1 MSFSIQSIP
10 PAGDDD
16 SARVA
21 HRFAVLTE
29 ALART
34 SAHTGHDALQEL
46 ARALGETLS
55 ARRAHISRL
64 CPERPGYMKIMAL
77 WDGHTVTQDEPFSI
91 AGSASEQTLL
101 TGEQHYWEDLGDHFP
116 GHRHRYDSWGVCS
129 YLGVPLV
136 DSRGGTIGVI
146 AVMFG
151 PGDHDRVLATTVL
164 RLFATRAAGEMDR
177 MQVEARRSDLENT
190 LRAVVRGTAS
200 VVGEVFF
207 NALVFELGRALGARA
222 VYLSRVDSTDR
233 NRVVR
238 MAAVEDGKPLPL
250 ETVELP
256 VMSPT
261 RETMATGFLHVTDS
275 VRQRYPGNPV
285 LTRLQVD
292 SFIGV
297 ALHSAKGETIGALT
311 LLGMDPVHDAE
322 LARSMLLIFAARA
335 AAEIQ
340 RIESDAAVALI
351 DAQLRH
357 TQKLEALG
365 TLAGGIAHDFNNI
378 LAGILGNTQLAQ
390 LAVDSRPEAVRKH
403 LGLVVQGCTRARDLI
418 ARILAFSRNHDQP
431 LQPCALGPL
440 VHEALQ
446 LLEPGLPRNITLRTH
461 LPREDVHILADPGQ
475 IHQILL
481 NLGTNAVH
489 ALSPRGGTLEVSV
502 AEIAPDDPWR
512 ERHVQV
518 MPEHTVR
525 LSVSDD
531 GPGIPPELHER
542 IFEPFFTTKPVGQGS
557 GLGLAGVHG
566 MIRAHGGA
574 IVLESAPGKGSTF
587 HLCFARCTAASRVS
601 VGGPESEGSGP
612 RRLRVLYVD
621 DERTI
626 TDMAAAGL
634 RHLGWDPLAF
644 TDAQEALAAFRE
656 APASFDV
663 LVTDLSM
670 PRMDGAM
677 LVREVRAIRPE
688 LPVVIVTGF
697 MRSQDIEAAR
707 QAGVRHFLSKPFELD
722 TINRMLRSICVAKS
736 S

>member
-1 MSFSIQSIP
+1 MPPSTQSTP
-10 PAGDDD
+10 PSGDGD

-21 HRFAVLTE
+21 HRFAVLTD

-55 ARRAHISRL
+55 ARRAHISRF
-64 CPERPGYMKIMAL
+64 CPDRPGYMQIMAL
-77 WDGHTVTQDEPFSI
+77 WDGRTVTQDEPFAI

-101 TGEQHYWEDLGDHFP
+101 TGEQHYWGDLGEHFP
-116 GHRHRYDSWGVCS
+116 GHRRRYEAWGVCS

-136 DSRGGTIGVI
+136 DSRGQTIGVI

-151 PGDHDRVLATTVL
+151 PGEHDRVLATTVL

-177 MQVEARRSDLENT
+177 MLVEARRCDLENT

-233 NRVVR
+233 NRVVV
-238 MAAVEDGKPLPL
+238 MAGVEDGQHLPSKM
-250 ETVELP
+250 VELP

-261 RETMATGFLHVTDS
+261 RDTMATGFLHVTDS

-285 LTRLQVD
+285 LTRLEVD

-340 RIESDAAVALI
+340 RIESDSAVALI

-390 LAVDSRPEAVRKH
+390 LAVDSRPEGVRKH

-461 LPREDVHILADPGQ
+461 LPSEDVHILADPGQ

-481 NLGTNAVH
+481 NLGTNAAH

-502 AEIAPDDPWR
+502 TEIAPDDPWR

-518 MPEHTVR
+518 IPEHTVR
-525 LSVSDD
+525 LSVRDD
-531 GPGIPPELHER
+531 GPGIPAELHER

-574 IVLESAPGKGSTF
+574 IVLESEPGKGATF
-587 HLCFARCTAASRVS
+587 HLCFARCKDPSRVS
-601 VGGPESEGSGP
+601 SGAAETGDDGQ

-626 TDMAAAGL
+626 TDIAAAGL

-644 TDAQEALAAFRE
+644 TDAQTALATFRE

-722 TINRMLRSICVAKS
+722 TLNKMLRSICAGKS
-736 S
+736 L